1 MGRLVT
7 DSREFSWQTVA
18 GVASRINLHALTWV
32 RLLRLDLATSEVLLI
47 SNRKNVAYFIV
58 NTEKRP
64 AGLYVSSLLVTHVA
78 VDSEYCQVYN
88 LLNVANGSDGP
99 DPPLTLYA
107 SRCVTDH
114 AND

>member
-1 MGRLVT
+1 MKQAQQVGRLVT

-18 GVASRINLHALTWV
+18 GVESRINLHTLTRVW
-32 RLLRLDLATSEVLLI
+32 LMSLDFATSEALLI
-47 SNRKNVAYFIV
+47 SNRNNVAYFIV
-58 NTEKRP
+58 NTEKKP

-99 DPPLTLYA
+99 DPPLT
-107 SRCVTDH
+107 
-114 AND
+114 